1 MKQNEAIQNLHES
14 LLNNTQGEVVAT
26 DQSVWLTNQLQQ
38 PPMQYLVNQIDLS
51 ASLASVSEAHPKDE
65 ILMEECPY
73 ALSLLRFLRWCEQL
87 LLITTMH
94 DKSTNVDVGH
104 QGILCL
110 LVKLEVPKSFGD
122 KQQRGER
129 IRYKRIIFQDGFIW

>member
-1 MKQNEAIQNLHES
+1 MAH
-14 LLNNTQGEVVAT
+14 
-26 DQSVWLTNQLQQ
+26 QSTT
-38 PPMQYLVNQIDLS
+38 
-51 ASLASVSEAHPKDE
+51 ASVGEADPKDE

-73 ALSLLRFLRWCEQL
+73 ALSLLRFLRWCQQL

-104 QGILCL
+104 RGILCL

-122 KQQRGER
+122 KQQSGDR
-129 IRYKRIIFQDGFIW
+129 IRYKWIIFQAGFIW